1 MLEIEIPP
9 RELWNEQLEEF
20 TYIKG
25 AKLRL
30 EHSLLSISKWEAKW
44 KKLYL
49 EEANKLTYEESID
62 YIRCMTLNQNVDPDV
77 YYGIDKKTTDQIQEY
92 INEQRTA
99 TTFPK
104 RDEPKTSKRER
115 ISSELIYYWMV
126 SYNIP
131 FECEKWHLSRLMTL
145 IRICNVKQEKPP
157 KIPKATAAANR
168 ASLNAARRKSL
179 HSSG

>member
-9 RELWNEQLEEF
+9 RELWNEQKEEF
-20 TYIKG
+20 IYVKG

-30 EHSLLSISKWEAKW
+30 EHSLLSISKWESKW
-44 KKLYL
+44 KKRYL
-49 EEANKLTYEESID
+49 DEKNKLTYEESID
-62 YIRCMTLNQNVDPDV
+62 YVRCMTMNQNVDLEV
-77 YYGIDKKTTDQIQEY
+77 YYGIDEKTMSQINEY
-92 INEQRTA
+92 INDNRSA
-99 TTFPK
+99 TTFTK
-104 RDEPKTSKRER
+104 RSDEKPGRER

-157 KIPKATAAANR
+157 KVPKATAAASR
-168 ASLNAARRKSL
+168 ASLNAARRRSL
-179 HSSG
+179 NSKG